1 MCKWIGATK
10 HMTFHK
16 VALDTYKIIASRNV
30 YLDDDGIIEI
40 IEMDSIVVEILMRY
54 KIKTIYIKNALHVSK
69 LQANLLLVSKFL
81 SNGLEVQ
88 FTKWMYYVSSTWR
101 IDCNRSMWRQTVQ
114 NEFYQGQWSEWCQ
127 FGTIIEERQRIWDS
141 NSSLV
146 YLNVNIINAF
156 QDTMNTMNLEK
167 NHCPTFLLICEAD
180 PC

>member
-88 FTKWMYYVSSTWR
+88 FTKWMYDVSSTWR
-101 IDCNRSMWRQTVQ
+101 IDCNRSMWRQIVQ

>member
-1 MCKWIGATK
+1 
-10 HMTFHK
+10 MTFHK

-88 FTKWMYYVSSTWR
+88 FTK
-101 IDCNRSMWRQTVQ
+101 
-114 NEFYQGQWSEWCQ
+114 
-127 FGTIIEERQRIWDS
+127 
-141 NSSLV
+141 
-146 YLNVNIINAF
+146 
-156 QDTMNTMNLEK
+156 
-167 NHCPTFLLICEAD
+167 
-180 PC
+180 